1 MPGGQITRY
10 FGYHTREPEAY
21 LSRVLPGGLARME
34 IVSFKTVRFETT
46 PISVLNCNTST
57 QVASTGNLPPPFLT
71 LAYNPYRLPEMDL
84 AFRRRFFDK
93 FRKCLYCYLAHSN
106 GRRDELNLVGTVS
119 LLNSPEN
126 KCNLCS
132 EKP

>member
-1 MPGGQITRY
+1 VYQGVPNMDIHMIRSC
-10 FGYHTREPEAY
+10 Y

-34 IVSFKTVRFETT
+34 IVLFKTVRFETT

-57 QVASTGNLPPPFLT
+57 QVASTGNLPPPFHT

>member
-1 MPGGQITRY
+1 MVGCK
-10 FGYHTREPEAY
+10 HT

-34 IVSFKTVRFETT
+34 IVLFKTVRFETM

-57 QVASTGNLPPPFLT
+57 QVASTGNLPPPFHT
-71 LAYNPYRLPEMDL
+71 LAYNPYKFPEMDL

-93 FRKCLYCYLAHSN
+93 FRKCLYCYLVHSN

-119 LLNSPEN
+119 MLNSPEN

>member
-1 MPGGQITRY
+1 MAWYSQSGPADSG
-10 FGYHTREPEAY
+10 RET
-21 LSRVLPGGLARME
+21 E
-34 IVSFKTVRFETT
+34 IVSYKTVRFETT

-57 QVASTGNLPPPFLT
+57 QVASTGNLPPPFHT

>member
-1 MPGGQITRY
+1 
-10 FGYHTREPEAY
+10 
-21 LSRVLPGGLARME
+21 ME
-34 IVSFKTVRFETT
+34 IVPFRTARFEATA
-46 PISVLNCNTST
+46 ISVLNCETGT

-84 AFRRRFFDK
+84 AFLRRFFDK